1 MAIHKMEGRAAM
13 INKMTSKL
21 IVGFALAVGLLVS
34 IPLSAHHGAASIYD
48 TKTVSLKGTVKTW
61 LWSNPHCLLTF
72 DVKGDDGKVVEW
84 IAETQAP
91 STVYPQGFRKDSFK
105 PGDQVTV
112 IVQPARN
119 ERPNGRMVSAVTAD
133 GTKLGSTGEGG
144 GRGGRGGDEAPY

>member
-1 MAIHKMEGRAAM
+1 M
-13 INKMTSKL
+13 
-21 IVGFALAVGLLVS
+21 VS

-48 TKTVSLKGTVKTW
+48 TKTVSMKGTVKSW

-105 PGDQVTV
+105 PGDEITV
-112 IVQPARN
+112 VLQPAKN
-119 ERPNGRMVSAVTAD
+119 ERPNGRMLSAITAN
-133 GTKLGSTGEGG
+133 GTHIGSSGE
-144 GRGGRGGDEAPY
+144 GRGGRGGAAGAGGDEAAPY

>member
-1 MAIHKMEGRAAM
+1 VR
-13 INKMTSKL
+13 NKL
-21 IVGFALAVGLLVS
+21 IVGFALAAGLIVS

-48 TKTVSLKGTVKTW
+48 TKTVSMKGTVKSW

-72 DVKGDDGKVVEW
+72 DVKGEDGKVVEW

-112 IVQPARN
+112 TLQPAKN
-119 ERPNGRMVSAVTAD
+119 ERPNGRMLGAVTAD
-133 GTKLGSTGEGG
+133 GTKIGGNGEG
-144 GRGGRGGDEAPY
+144 GRGGRGGGDESY

>member
-1 MAIHKMEGRAAM
+1 MEERAVR
-13 INKMTSKL
+13 NKLSF
-21 IVGFALAVGLLVS
+21 GFILAFTLAAGLMVA

-48 TKTVSLKGTVKTW
+48 TKTITLKGTVKTW

-105 PGDQVTV
+105 PGDQISV
-112 IVQPARN
+112 ILQPAKN
-119 ERPNGRMVSAVTAD
+119 ERPNGRMLGAVTAD
-133 GTKLGSTGEGG
+133 GTKVGGTGEGG
-144 GRGGRGGDEAPY
+144 GRGGRGGGEESSY